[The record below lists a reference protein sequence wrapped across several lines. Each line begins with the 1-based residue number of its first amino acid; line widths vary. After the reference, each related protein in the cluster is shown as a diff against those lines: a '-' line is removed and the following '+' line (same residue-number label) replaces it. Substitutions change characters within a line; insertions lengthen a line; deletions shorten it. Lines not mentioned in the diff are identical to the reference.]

1 MSSPEHPRGE
11 RTPPGWRGWDRATL
25 DLEYSPSSRAPDFA
39 YTLAEYGRRSAQA
52 RDEHPWRT
60 LRYGDDPA
68 EAVDLFP
75 AAGPGPAPLHVFV
88 HGGYWQELSRRE
100 SAFAAPGF
108 LRRGGAFAAVGYGL
122 APAYRLD
129 AIVGMVR
136 RALRMLLDA
145 APGLGVD
152 PARVVVSGSSAGAH
166 LVAMA
171 LADPDLA
178 GRLAGAVLLSGIY
191 DLEPI
196 TGTYVNE
203 PLGLDPDTARELS
216 PLRLLRG
223 PGRQVLPPVVVAR
236 GGAETGEFVRQQDEL
251 VAGLK
256 AAGVEVADLVV
267 AECDHF
273 DLPFRLAD
281 PDTALGREVLTRS
294 GLPLAAPGAGAG
306 GGTMPD
312 IGVSSD
318 AERRARAERTG
329 GRPTTDFPAGS
340 TPYIDYQSI
349 DVLLSLQ
356 HHRTDAPGEPTFYAM
371 GQVKELLFKLLHTE
385 LRRAQHQL
393 RDDEVRAA
401 VATLQR
407 TQRIFELLAATW
419 SVLDTLSPTEF
430 AAFRDHL
437 GEASGFQ
444 SYMYRRLEFVLG
456 NKVEAMTRPH
466 RGVPHVYRDVLADF
480 RSRGL
485 YDEALLLLHRRGAAL
500 PPEVVQRD
508 WSQPYEPHPA
518 VEEAWAAAYA
528 DPRPDNELY
537 QLAEALVGVAERFS
551 AWRLQHLLTVEKV
564 IGPKPGTGG
573 TGGVQWLRRI
583 AGHRFFPELWT
594 VRGRI

>member
-1 MSSPEHPRGE
+1 
-11 RTPPGWRGWDRATL
+11 
-25 DLEYSPSSRAPDFA
+25 
-39 YTLAEYGRRSAQA
+39 
-52 RDEHPWRT
+52 
-60 LRYGDDPA
+60 
-68 EAVDLFP
+68 
-75 AAGPGPAPLHVFV
+75 
-88 HGGYWQELSRRE
+88 
-100 SAFAAPGF
+100 
-108 LRRGGAFAAVGYGL
+108 
-122 APAYRLD
+122 
-129 AIVGMVR
+129 
-136 RALRMLLDA
+136 
-145 APGLGVD
+145 
-152 PARVVVSGSSAGAH
+152 
-166 LVAMA
+166 
-171 LADPDLA
+171 
-178 GRLAGAVLLSGIY
+178 
-191 DLEPI
+191 
-196 TGTYVNE
+196 
-203 PLGLDPDTARELS
+203 
-216 PLRLLRG
+216 
-223 PGRQVLPPVVVAR
+223 
-236 GGAETGEFVRQQDEL
+236 
-251 VAGLK
+251 
-256 AAGVEVADLVV
+256 
-267 AECDHF
+267 
-273 DLPFRLAD
+273 
-281 PDTALGREVLTRS
+281 
-294 GLPLAAPGAGAG
+294 
-306 GGTMPD
+306 MPD

-508 WSQPYEPHPA
+508 WSLPYEPHPA
-518 VEEAWAAAYA
+518 VEEAWAAASPTPA
-528 DPRPDNELY
+528 RTTSSTSWPRRWSGWPS
-537 QLAEALVGVAERFS
+537 GSPR
-551 AWRLQHLLTVEKV
+551 
-564 IGPKPGTGG
+564 GG
-573 TGGVQWLRRI
+573 CSTCSPW
-583 AGHRFFPELWT
+583 
-594 VRGRI
+594 

>member
-1 MSSPEHPRGE
+1 M
-11 RTPPGWRGWDRATL
+11 
-25 DLEYSPSSRAPDFA
+25 
-39 YTLAEYGRRSAQA
+39 
-52 RDEHPWRT
+52 
-60 LRYGDDPA
+60 
-68 EAVDLFP
+68 
-75 AAGPGPAPLHVFV
+75 

-108 LRRGGAFAAVGYGL
+108 LRRGAAFAAVGYGL
-122 APAYRLD
+122 APAYRL
-129 AIVGMVR
+129 AEIVAMVR
-136 RALRMLLDA
+136 RALRTLLDSA
-145 APGLGVD
+145 ADLGVD
-152 PARVVVSGSSAGAH
+152 PDRVVVSGSSAGAH
-166 LVAMA
+166 LAAMA
-171 LADPDLA
+171 LADPALA

-196 TGTYVNE
+196 SRTYVNE

-216 PLRLLRG
+216 PLHLLRA
-223 PGRQVLPPVVVAR
+223 PLPPVVVAR
-236 GGAETGEFVRQQDEL
+236 GGAETTEFARQQDEL
-251 VAGLK
+251 VAALE
-256 AAGVEVADLVV
+256 AAGVDVADLVV

-294 GLPLAAPGAGAG
+294 GLPLDAPATGAGPV
-306 GGTMPD
+306 PD
-312 IGVSSD
+312 LGVSSD
-318 AERRARAERTG
+318 AERRDRAERSG
-329 GRPTTDFPAGS
+329 GSPTLDFPSGS

-385 LRRAQHQL
+385 LCRARRQL
-393 RDDEVRAA
+393 RDDAVREA
-401 VATLQR
+401 VATLHR
-407 TQRIFELLAATW
+407 TQRVFELLAATW

-466 RGVPHVYRDVLADF
+466 RGVPHVYRDVMADF
-480 RSRGL
+480 RSPSL

-500 PPEVVQRD
+500 PADVLRRD
-508 WSQPYEPHPA
+508 WSRPYEPHPA
-518 VEEAWAAAYA
+518 VEAAWAAAYR
-528 DPRPDNELY
+528 DPRQDNELY

-551 AWRLQHLLTVEKV
+551 AWRLHHLLTVEKV

-573 TGGVQWLRRI
+573 TGGVEWLRRI
-583 AGHRFFPELWT
+583 TGHRFFPELWT
-594 VRGRI
+594 VRGTL